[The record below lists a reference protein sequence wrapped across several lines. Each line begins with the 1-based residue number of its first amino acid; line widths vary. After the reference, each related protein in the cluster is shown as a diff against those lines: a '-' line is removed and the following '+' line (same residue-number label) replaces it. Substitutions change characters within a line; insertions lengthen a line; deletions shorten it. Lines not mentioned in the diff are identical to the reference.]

1 MKIIETIREFA
12 FVVAVLLVLFVVA
25 KLCIMLHNNAQRHI
39 IDTDIPLD
47 SVPTSKC
54 YQRTIILKGSSD
66 LGSNPM
72 VNHQVPC
79 DYKGNDNNWDDDL
92 SKIK

>member
-1 MKIIETIREFA
+1 MRVIEIVREFA
-12 FVVAVLLVLFVVA
+12 FVAAVLVGMFVVA
-25 KLCIMLHNNAQRHI
+25 RLCILMCENSNRRV
-39 IDTDIPLD
+39 IDATIPLD